1 LANGEADGR
10 TAARG
15 VGSQLSCTLPLRTA
29 ALAGRC
35 GLSARRGALTV
46 RAAVTDVSKVP
57 NLAKLATV
65 PVTTPVG
72 DLVTPLATGKP
83 LVLHLLRRFG

>member
-1 LANGEADGR
+1 L
-10 TAARG
+10 
-15 VGSQLSCTLPLRTA
+15 QLSCARPLRTVG
-29 ALAGRC
+29 GRRP
-35 GLSARRGALTV
+35 SARRGALSV

-57 NLAKLATV
+57 NLAQLATV

>member
-1 LANGEADGR
+1 
-10 TAARG
+10 
-15 VGSQLSCTLPLRTA
+15 
-29 ALAGRC
+29 
-35 GLSARRGALTV
+35 V

-57 NLAKLATV
+57 NLAQLATV